1 MRQFFVNW
9 MPAIGFCILIFVQS
23 AFPSPEQLPSFQY
36 SDKLLHVAAYAILA
50 FLFSRAFNSTSRWRN
65 RRRMVFLFGVVA
77 ATLYGM
83 SDEWHQ
89 SFVPGRFAEFG
100 DAMAD
105 FIGSLVGSWIYL
117 HYMSRRPRS
126 QTP

>member
-1 MRQFFVNW
+1 

-36 SDKLLHVAAYAILA
+36 SDKLLHLTAYAILA
-50 FLFSRAFNSTSRWRN
+50 FLFCRAFNSTGRWRN

-89 SFVPGRFAEFG
+89 SFVPGRFAEIG

-105 FIGSLVGSWIYL
+105 FAGSLVGSWIYL
-117 HYMSRRPRS
+117 HYLSRRSRS
-126 QTP
+126 HTS